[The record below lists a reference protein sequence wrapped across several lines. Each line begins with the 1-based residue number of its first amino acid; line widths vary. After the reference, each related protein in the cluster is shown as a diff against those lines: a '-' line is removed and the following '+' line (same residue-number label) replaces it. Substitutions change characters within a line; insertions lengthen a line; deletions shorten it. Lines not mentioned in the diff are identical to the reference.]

1 MTWEISVTAGRVG
14 PGWQTATMA
23 HVLVLGGGWVGSAV
37 ARAAA
42 DRGPVTMVD
51 PPLDPRWRDRDD
63 RATEAVRTTVRD
75 GDIGAVI
82 NACGRVRGSE
92 DELDDANHRFV
103 AWLVDA
109 LAPTGAR
116 LVHVGSASE
125 YGDPGTASPVDEST
139 PPRPSGAYA
148 TTKSLG
154 TDVALDAGRAGQPIC
169 VARVFNIVDH
179 PIPSVSPLHE
189 WLGAL
194 GGLDAA
200 GGEVEVWWPPTTR
213 DFVMLEDVARA
224 LVELATSDA
233 APPPLINVCS
243 GVGLRFGEIVEAM
256 AAALDVRATVRSLD
270 RPGIEAVV
278 GDPALLRR
286 TLGWVPAMSA
296 GALARRVTGADPGG
310 ARHQDR

>member
-14 PGWQTATMA
+14 PGWQTATMS

-42 DRGPVTMVD
+42 DHGPVTMVD

-154 TDVALDAGRAGQPIC
+154 TDVALDAGRAG
-169 VARVFNIVDH
+169 
-179 PIPSVSPLHE
+179 
-189 WLGAL
+189 
-194 GGLDAA
+194 
-200 GGEVEVWWPPTTR
+200 
-213 DFVMLEDVARA
+213 
-224 LVELATSDA
+224 
-233 APPPLINVCS
+233 
-243 GVGLRFGEIVEAM
+243 
-256 AAALDVRATVRSLD
+256 
-270 RPGIEAVV
+270 
-278 GDPALLRR
+278 
-286 TLGWVPAMSA
+286 
-296 GALARRVTGADPGG
+296 
-310 ARHQDR
+310 